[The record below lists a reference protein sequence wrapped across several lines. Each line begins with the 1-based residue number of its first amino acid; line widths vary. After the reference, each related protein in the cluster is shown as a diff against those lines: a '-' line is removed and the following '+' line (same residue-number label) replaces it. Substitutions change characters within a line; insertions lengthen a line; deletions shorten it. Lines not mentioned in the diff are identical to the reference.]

1 VLDPISIDYYY
12 RALAQDLDREV
23 ERTLLVIRAEKGCQ
37 PCAGVTSARSES
49 EEHRH
54 RTGSGL
60 NLSPAGK

>member
-23 ERTLLVIRAEKGCQ
+23 ERMLLVIKAEKGCQ
-37 PCAGVTSARSES
+37 PCAGITSVQSGA

-54 RTGSGL
+54 RTGPGL

>member
-1 VLDPISIDYYY
+1 MLDPISIDYYY

-23 ERTLLVIRAEKGCQ
+23 ERTLLAIRAEKGCRQ
-37 PCAGVTSARSES
+37 CADVTSVQSGS

-54 RTGSGL
+54 RAGPGL